1 MLLRKVNDHMVLKK
15 KKIGLI
21 IGSGELATFCMEQLV
36 LLGYETTIVRL
47 PCSKVKVKK
56 NLDRIDL
63 EYEEI
68 NETFSLLKQRQINDI
83 ALIGYMERPE
93 IDFSKVNYGS
103 QKLLSKVFS
112 ILNRGDGEIFSAVT
126 QMFANQNF
134 TLVKVQDLLPELTL
148 DSGIYG
154 SAPIDK
160 KVLKEIEAGVQ
171 IFLNYA
177 ELDIGQSLIFQNGH
191 CLGLETITGTDEM
204 IRAIIKFRERNYK
217 RPKEILSGGILIKG
231 SKPGQVLDIDTPVI
245 GPDTIK
251 LAKNAKLNGLV
262 IESNKV
268 ILVNKDLIID
278 ALQSY
283 NMFLASIKFFG

>member
-1 MLLRKVNDHMVLKK
+1 MVIKK

-21 IGSGELATFCMEQLV
+21 IGSGELATYCMDQLL

-47 PCSKVKVKK
+47 PCSKVKIHKS
-56 NLDRIDL
+56 LDRIDL
-63 EYEEI
+63 KYEEI

-93 IDFSKVNYGS
+93 IDLSKVNYGS
-103 QKLLSKVFS
+103 RILLSKVFS
-112 ILNRGDGEIFSAVT
+112 ILNKGDGEIFSAVT
-126 QMFANQNF
+126 QMFTYQNF
-134 TLVKVQDLLPELTL
+134 TLVKVQDLLPELIL
-148 DSGIYG
+148 DSGTYG
-154 SAPIDK
+154 SAPIGK
-160 KVLKEIEAGVQ
+160 KVLKEIEAGVK

-177 ELDIGQSLIFQNGH
+177 RLDIGQSLIFQNGH

-204 IRAIIKFRERNYK
+204 IRALISFRQKNNK

-231 SKPGQVLDIDTPVI
+231 SKPDQVLDIDTPVI

-251 LAKNAKLNGLV
+251 LAKNAKLKGVV

-268 ILVNKDLIID
+268 ILVNRDLIID
-278 ALQSY
+278 KLQSY

>member
-1 MLLRKVNDHMVLKK
+1 MVIKK

-21 IGSGELATFCMEQLV
+21 IGSGELATYCMEKLV

-47 PCSKVKVKK
+47 PCSKVKIKK

-63 EYEEI
+63 KYEELD
-68 NETFSLLKQRQINDI
+68 ETFLLLRQRQINDI
-83 ALIGYMERPE
+83 ALIGYMERPK
-93 IDFSKVNYGS
+93 IDASRVNYGS
-103 QKLLSKVFS
+103 KILLSNVFS
-112 ILNRGDGEIFSAVT
+112 ILNKGDGEIFSAVKR
-126 QMFANQNF
+126 MFADQNF

-148 DSGIYG
+148 GSGTYG
-154 SAPIDK
+154 FSHVGK
-160 KVLKEIEAGVQ
+160 NVLKEIEAGVK

-177 ELDIGQSLIFQNGH
+177 RLDIGQSLIFKDGH

-204 IRAIIKFRERNYK
+204 IRAVINFRERNNK
-217 RPKEILSGGILIKG
+217 SSKEILSGGILIKG
-231 SKPGQVLDIDTPVI
+231 SKPDQVLDIDTPVI

-268 ILVNKDLIID
+268 ILVNRKLIID
-278 ALQSY
+278 TLRSY

>member
-1 MLLRKVNDHMVLKK
+1 MIIKK

-21 IGSGELATFCMEQLV
+21 IGSGELATFCMEQLF
-36 LLGYETTIVRL
+36 LLGYQTTVIRL
-47 PCSKVKVKK
+47 PCSKIKIKK
-56 NLDRIDL
+56 NLDHIDL
-63 EYEEI
+63 KYEEI

-93 IDFSKVNYGS
+93 IDYSKVNYGS
-103 QKLLSKVFS
+103 QILLSKVFS
-112 ILNRGDGEIFSAVT
+112 ILNKGDGEIFSAVK
-126 QMFANQNF
+126 QMFSNQNF

-148 DSGIYG
+148 DTGTYG
-154 SAPIDK
+154 SDPIDK
-160 KVLKEIEAGVQ
+160 KVLKEIEAGVK

-177 ELDIGQSLIFQNGH
+177 GLDIGQSLIFQNGH

-204 IRAIIKFRERNYK
+204 IRAIINFREKNNK
-217 RPKEILSGGILIKG
+217 KPKEILSGGILIKG
-231 SKPGQVLDIDTPVI
+231 SKPDQVLDIDTPVI

-268 ILVNKDLIID
+268 ILVKRDLIID
-278 ALQSY
+278 TLQSY